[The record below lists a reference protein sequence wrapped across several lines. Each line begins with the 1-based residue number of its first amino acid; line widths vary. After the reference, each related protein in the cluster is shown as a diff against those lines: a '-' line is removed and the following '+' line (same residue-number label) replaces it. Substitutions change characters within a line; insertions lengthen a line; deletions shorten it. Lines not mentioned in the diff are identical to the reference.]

1 MSAGGVVENVGAV
14 SASASQQPS
23 AKPTILVID
32 DSPIAARAMARTLTS
47 AGYDAAVFHTGSEAL
62 NYVRNRQAESGDGA
76 PSTPPAAA
84 ALVDIHL
91 PDIHGLVVSA
101 KLREA
106 LGPAAPII
114 VISGDTS
121 MANLNALSHVGATYF
136 FSKPV
141 SPATLLERLRESLQH
156 E

>member
-1 MSAGGVVENVGAV
+1 MESVGAV
-14 SASASQQPS
+14 SASASQRPS
-23 AKPTILVID
+23 ARPTILVID
-32 DSPIAARAMARTLTS
+32 DSQIAAEAMARTLAG

-62 NYVRNRQAESGDGA
+62 NYVRDRQAENGSA
-76 PSTPPAAA
+76 TPPAA

-121 MANLNALSHVGATYF
+121 MANLNALPHVGATYF

-141 SPATLLERLRESLQH
+141 NSATLVERLRESLQAD
-156 E
+156 

>member
-1 MSAGGVVENVGAV
+1 
-14 SASASQQPS
+14 
-23 AKPTILVID
+23 
-32 DSPIAARAMARTLTS
+32 MARTLEH
-47 AGYDAAVFHTGSEAL
+47 AGYQTAVFHTGTEAL
-62 NYVRNRQAESGDGA
+62 RYVQDRQAEASNA
-76 PSTPPAAA
+76 TPKTPPAAA
-84 ALVDIHL
+84 LVDLHL

-121 MANLNALSHVGATYF
+121 MANLNALPHVGATYF

-141 SPATLLERLRESLQH
+141 SSATLLERLRESLQSS
-156 E
+156 ED